1 MFGPSEFPVELQLI
15 TQGHLGSIACS
26 SSRSRVRTARRRCGA
41 AIFKNKRGDAITGIM
56 GLLTLA
62 LFGKVPAGFSDLGL
76 GNDPN
81 GEVDQAQST
90 TKEG

>member
-1 MFGPSEFPVELQLI
+1 LFFK
-15 TQGHLGSIACS
+15 SIACAHS
-26 SSRSRVRTARRRCGA
+26 KKAMRRR
-41 AIFKNKRGDAITGIM
+41 IFKNKRGDAITGIM